1 MLLNYELHLEAL
13 LMAKIKCHHPHPV
26 KAGSWNY
33 GKVAGQLSPWVKR
46 TVYDTVVETADTE
59 LVAKVFARIRQ
70 KHTECLAVFHP
81 NDFLRDVK
89 LFLHYLHIHDRGRVV
104 CNHPSSTLPDQ
115 EAWLF

>member
-1 MLLNYELHLEAL
+1 
-13 LMAKIKCHHPHPV
+13 MAKIKCHHPHPV

-33 GKVAGQLSPWVKR
+33 GKSHCSPWVKR
-46 TVYDTVVETADTE
+46 IVHLTVVETPDTE

-70 KHTECLAVFHP
+70 KHTECLAVFYP

-89 LFLHYLHIHDRGRVV
+89 LFIHYLHIHDRGRVV